1 MKKENKEKVIQYTKD
16 YYKWSLMSDGTTI
29 ERYVDYR
36 DEFPSKAIDK
46 ILNSDNPE
54 ECLWETVGEWDLSCD
69 DWQYETDF
77 FEGLEA
83 FCKANSIDI
92 LNAIEVVRNN
102 FYWSYPDSF
111 LNPEFNA
118 VIQIDTGDGNEDFTL
133 HNILNYAK
141 NHGYCNGLEERA
153 GLYWLA
159 KQQGR
164 LGLLKRE
171 IRKADGYSGGNCE
184 ESPFVSST
192 ITELENLCTHM
203 GAVTFL
209 VKMHLQDAIKI
220 LQAKREHK
228 DDFDKYNPLETKG
241 SPFGYITLSK
251 DTETGIYD
259 SWQGGGSLME
269 ITLEKEVKLPIHLI
283 FSITTDKDIQEV
295 YGMSDECW
303 QKTLLK
309 IA

>member
-1 MKKENKEKVIQYTKD
+1 MKKENEKKVIQYTKEF
-16 YYKWSLMSDGTTI
+16 YKWSLMSDGTTI
-29 ERYVDYR
+29 ERFVDYR

-46 ILNSDNPE
+46 ILGSDNPE
-54 ECLWETVGEWDLSCD
+54 ECLWETVSEWDFSCD
-69 DWQYETDF
+69 DWEYETEF
-77 FEGLEA
+77 FKGLKELCEA
-83 FCKANSIDI
+83 NGIDTDE
-92 LNAIEVVRNN
+92 AEEVVRDN

-118 VIQIDTGDGNEDFTL
+118 VIQIDTGDGNYDFTL

-141 NHGYCNGLEERA
+141 DNGYCNGLEERA

-164 LGLLKRE
+164 LGLLKKE
-171 IRKADGYSGGNCE
+171 IRKADGYSGGDCK
-184 ESPFVSST
+184 ESSFVSST

-209 VKMHLQDAIKI
+209 VKMRLQDAVKI
-220 LQAKREHK
+220 LQAIKEHK
-228 DDFDKYNPLETKG
+228 NDFDEYNPLKTKG
-241 SPFGYITLSK
+241 CPFGYITLSK

-269 ITLEKEVKLPIHLI
+269 IKLEKDVKLPLHLI
-283 FSITTDKDIQEV
+283 HSITTDKDIQEV
-295 YGMSDECW
+295 YGMSGDCW
-303 QKTLLK
+303 QETLLK